1 MQNLKVFIVLRQI
14 ITYIDLQVSKVLVYK
29 SVLKESVKSSSK
41 RRAGVLLLR
50 IVFYDCSFYCGFFI
64 GAGGK
69 HLVDSNMTVHWSY
82 SEVGI
87 SGVNGNKIVNIIK
100 QI

>member
-14 ITYIDLQVSKVLVYK
+14 ITYIDLQVSKFLVNK
-29 SVLKESVKSSSK
+29 SLLKESVKSSSK
-41 RRAGVLLLR
+41 RKEGVLLLR
-50 IVFYDCSFYCGFFI
+50 NIFFMIVLIIVGFFI

-69 HLVDSNMTVHWSY
+69 HLVYFNMTVHWSY

-87 SGVNGNKIVNIIK
+87 SGVNMAIK
-100 QI
+100 